1 DPAGTIPPVSPPR
14 GVGFIPATPPRLI
27 PSSRQAPS
35 PSPSARSRRSRDVAA
50 LCRLRDSDR
59 CVVTFAGEPIE
70 VAHIY
75 PFSMAGVEEEPRNR
89 YSFWTILRVFWRQER
104 VDRWYQAVFPRGT
117 EIVDNLMCLAPSV
130 HKYHERVQFALQPI
144 SLAENGKRLTSKTKL
159 TMWIRI
165 KKICSGDEIIL
176 ETCDAD
182 TLPLPNWDLL
192 EMQWVLQCI
201 AAMSGSAEPR
211 DESYGEDDDFPGDF
225 PMALRNDHLEDDY
238 MSGISGISTPSTIPT
253 SPVQLRND
261 EETVQG
267 AKTQVATC
275 TTPALPEAVV

>member
-1 DPAGTIPPVSPPR
+1 
-14 GVGFIPATPPRLI
+14 
-27 PSSRQAPS
+27 
-35 PSPSARSRRSRDVAA
+35 
-50 LCRLRDSDR
+50 
-59 CVVTFAGEPIE
+59 VVTFAGEPIE

-104 VDRWYQAVFPRGT
+104 VDRWYQAIFPRGT
-117 EIVDNLMCLAPSV
+117 EVVDNLMCLAPSV

-144 SLAENGKRLTSKTKL
+144 SLAENGKRLTVRFWWLPRFEHPNEGVPAGERPTIPEDMDGRMGRQSKTKL
-159 TMWIRI
+159 YNVDTDQ
-165 KKICSGDEIIL
+165 KICSGDEIIL

-211 DESYGEDDDFPGDF
+211 DESYGEDGDF
-225 PMALRNDHLEDDY
+225 PMALCDDHLEDDY
-238 MSGISGISTPSTIPT
+238 MSLGTCIPPRT
-253 SPVQLRND
+253 LGRTDIANA
-261 EETVQG
+261 
-267 AKTQVATC
+267 AK
-275 TTPALPEAVV
+275 E